1 MSPDG
6 EEARPAHVTG
16 HPPASPASLLAVRG
30 LCTGYGRKQ
39 VTFEVSLDIEAGE
52 IVALMGHNGA
62 GKTTTLKAIAG
73 LLPAWAGRIV
83 LGGAAVGHLSS
94 AERVRRGLSLVP
106 QERFVFADL
115 AVAENLEL
123 GAFSVTDAKTVA
135 AQRDKVLTF
144 LPILADRRRQLAGTL
159 SGGEQRML
167 SIGMA
172 LMRQP
177 RLLLLD
183 EPSLGLAPLLVERIM
198 ETIQEISRRD
208 HLTVLL
214 VEQNVRHALSIAHR
228 VYIMRTG
235 RLIVEE
241 TATAM
246 AARGQWW
253 DLF

>member
-1 MSPDG
+1 M
-6 EEARPAHVTG
+6 
-16 HPPASPASLLAVRG
+16 SLLAVEG
-30 LCTGYGRKQ
+30 LVTGYGRKQ
-39 VTFEVSLDIEAGE
+39 VTFEVSLEVGSGE

-73 LLPAWAGRIV
+73 LLPVWAGRI
-83 LGGAAVGHLSS
+83 LLRDEPVGHLSS

-106 QERFVFADL
+106 QEHFVFADL
-115 AVAENLEL
+115 AVSENLDL
-123 GAFSVTDAKTVA
+123 GAFSVADAKTVA
-135 AQRDKVLTF
+135 AQRDKVLTV
-144 LPILADRRRQLAGTL
+144 LPVLAERRRQLAGTL

-167 SIGMA
+167 SLGMA

-198 ETIQEISRRD
+198 ETIQDISRRD
-208 HLTVLL
+208 ALTVLL
-214 VEQNVRHALSIAHR
+214 VEQNVRHALAIARR

-235 RLIVEE
+235 HLILEE
-241 TATAM
+241 TGTAM

>member
-1 MSPDG
+1 M
-6 EEARPAHVTG
+6 
-16 HPPASPASLLAVRG
+16 SLLAVEG
-30 LCTGYGRKQ
+30 LATGYARKQ
-39 VTFEVSLDIEAGE
+39 IVFGVDLRVEAGE

-62 GKTTTLKAIAG
+62 GKTTSLKAIAG
-73 LLPAWAGRIV
+73 LLPLWSGGIV
-83 LGGAAVGHLSS
+83 FDGESIGQASS
-94 AERVRRGLSLVP
+94 AARVRRGLSLVP

-115 AVAENLEL
+115 TVADNLEL
-123 GAFSVTDAKTVA
+123 GGFSVADPKIAA
-135 AQRDKVLTF
+135 AQREKVLTL
-144 LPILADRRRQLAGTL
+144 LPVLAERRRQLAGTL

-167 SIGMA
+167 GLGMA
-172 LMRQP
+172 LMRRP

-198 ETIQEISRRD
+198 ETIRDIARHD

-214 VEQNVRHALSIAHR
+214 VEQNVRHALAIAQR

-241 TATAM
+241 TGAAM
-246 AARGQWW
+246 AARGEWW

>member
-1 MSPDG
+1 M
-6 EEARPAHVTG
+6 
-16 HPPASPASLLAVRG
+16 SLLEVRD
-30 LCTGYGRKQ
+30 LVTGYGRKQ
-39 VTFEVSLDIEAGE
+39 VTFDVSLRVDVGE

-73 LLPAWAGRIV
+73 LLSAWSGQIV
-83 LGGAAVGHLSS
+83 LDGEPIGHISS
-94 AERVRRGLSLVP
+94 AVRVRRGLSLVP

-115 AVAENLEL
+115 TVAENLEL
-123 GAFSVTDAKTVA
+123 GGFSVVDSKAVA
-135 AQRDKVLTF
+135 GQWDKVFAL
-144 LPILADRRRQLAGTL
+144 LPILADRRKQLAGTL

-167 SIGMA
+167 SLGMA

-198 ETIQEISRRD
+198 QTVQEITRRD
-208 HLTVLL
+208 NLTVLL
-214 VEQNVRHALSIAHR
+214 VEQNVRHALAIAGR
-228 VYIMRTG
+228 VYVMRTG
-235 RLIVEE
+235 RVFLEE
-241 TATAM
+241 TGAAM

>member
-1 MSPDG
+1 
-6 EEARPAHVTG
+6 V
-16 HPPASPASLLAVRG
+16 SLLEVQD
-30 LCTGYGRKQ
+30 LVTGYGRKQ
-39 VTFEVSLDIEAGE
+39 VTFDVSLRVDVGE

-73 LLPAWAGRIV
+73 LLSAWSGRIV
-83 LGGAAVGHLSS
+83 LDGEPIGHMSS
-94 AERVRRGLSLVP
+94 AVRVRRGLGLVP

-115 AVAENLEL
+115 TVAENLEL
-123 GAFSVTDAKTVA
+123 GAFSVNDPKAITG
-135 AQRDKVLTF
+135 QRDKVLAL
-144 LPILADRRRQLAGTL
+144 LPVLAERRKQVAGTL

-167 SIGMA
+167 SLGMA

-198 ETIQEISRRD
+198 QTVQEISRRD
-208 HLTVLL
+208 NLTVLL
-214 VEQNVRHALSIAHR
+214 VEQNVRHALAIARR
-228 VYIMRTG
+228 VYVMRTG
-235 RLIVEE
+235 RVLLEE
-241 TATAM
+241 TGTAM